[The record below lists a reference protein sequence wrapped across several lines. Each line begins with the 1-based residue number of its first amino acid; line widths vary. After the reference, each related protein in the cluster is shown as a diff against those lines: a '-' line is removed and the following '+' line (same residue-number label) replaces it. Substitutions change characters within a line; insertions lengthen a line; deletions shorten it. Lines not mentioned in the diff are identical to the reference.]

1 MRVTGRISMTHR
13 RFGSLLLVSFVCVTL
28 ACSFAWLPLHAGS
41 ITTAKPEDVGLSSER
56 LARIHE
62 AVQRHIDAGSLAGA
76 VTLVSRNGR
85 IAHLEA
91 HGLIDVEAKRPMP
104 RDGVFRL
111 ASMSKPVTAVA
122 VMMMLEEGKL
132 RLNDPVSRFIPEFK
146 SAKVAVARPGARGGA
161 APPAGPQA
169 GRGGPP
175 PEVDL
180 GSATREITIRDLLT
194 HGSGLM
200 SGGLGNA
207 AAGQAAARA
216 PSDTLATYVP
226 KLGAVPLD
234 FQPGTLWR
242 YSGLAGFD
250 VLSRVVEVVSGKTF
264 DQFLRERLFDPLGMK
279 DTGFT
284 LTAAIQPRL
293 VPLYRRGPNGL
304 ERSPDQTGLSS
315 ATYFSGAGG
324 LVSTA
329 EDYAQLATMLVM
341 GGELNG
347 KRYLSPRTIELM
359 ASNHTGDLAG
369 GQMGMSPRG
378 IGFGL
383 GVQVVE
389 DPVAADRRVTKGAWG
404 WAGAYGTNVH
414 IEPAAGMV
422 TIILMQTSTPALQRD
437 FENAVAQAVI
447 K

>member
-1 MRVTGRISMTHR
+1 MKQHRVR
-13 RFGSLLLVSFVCVTL
+13 SFPCVRL
-28 ACSFAWLPLHAGS
+28 ACVAVVCACAGLSLHAGS
-41 ITTAKPEDVGLSSER
+41 VMTAKPEEVGLSSER
-56 LARIHE
+56 LTRVRE
-62 AVQRHIDAGSLAGA
+62 AVQRHVAAGAVSGA
-76 VTLVSRNGR
+76 VTLVARHGR

-91 HGLIDVEAKRPMP
+91 HGLIDIGTKRPMP
-104 RDGVFRL
+104 TDGVFRL
-111 ASMSKPVTAVA
+111 ASMSKPITAVA
-122 VMMMLEEGKL
+122 VMMLVEEGTL

-146 SAKVAVARPGARGGA
+146 SAKVAVPRPGARGGGAGA
-161 APPAGPQA
+161 APPG

-175 PEVDL
+175 PEVDVV
-180 GSATREITIRDLLT
+180 SATRDITIRDLLT

-207 AAGQAAARA
+207 VAGPAAARGS
-216 PSDTLATYVP
+216 SDTLADYIP

-250 VLSRVVEVVSGKTF
+250 VLSRVVEIVSGKTF
-264 DQFLRERLFDPLGMK
+264 DRFLRDRLFDPLGMK
-279 DTGFT
+279 DTGFP
-284 LTAAIQPRL
+284 LTPAIQPRL
-293 VPLYRRGPNGL
+293 VPLYRRGQNGL
-304 ERSPDQTGLSS
+304 EAVPDQNGLSS
-315 ATYFSGAGG
+315 STYFSGAGG

-329 EDYAQLATMLVM
+329 EDYAQFATMLVS

-359 ASNHTGDLAG
+359 SSNHTGDLVN
-369 GQMGMSPRG
+369 GQFGRPARGM
-378 IGFGL
+378 GFGL

-389 DPVAADRRVTKGAWG
+389 DPVAADLRVTKGAWG

-414 IEPAAGMV
+414 IEPAANMV
-422 TIILMQTSTPALQRD
+422 TIIMMQTSTPALQRD
-437 FENAVAQAVI
+437 FENAVAQAVV